1 MEFEELT
8 PSFASEVHG
17 FDPSLLADPDAVVA
31 LRTQFDRRGVLR
43 FRDVGITH
51 AEQAQ
56 LSMLLIGELEPDE
69 DPDRV
74 VAATGAVSDD
84 FYISNRREKAAAPFG
99 RLQYH
104 SDTMWAAAPIQVLS
118 LYGLDVEPP
127 VAPTTWVSTVRA
139 WDTLPPELR
148 ARAEAHEVLHAAD
161 GFRRGDL
168 TDVFVSSTANPRSLV
183 APIGQAHP
191 RTGETM
197 LFVCEQ
203 MTKSVVG
210 LDPDESEALLQ
221 ELFAHL
227 YDPDVEW
234 HHDWRERDLVV
245 WDNLATQHARH
256 VNVRTDGPAR
266 TLRKVARPV
275 ITLDPDEVPVFRA
288 GRTG

>member
-1 MEFEELT
+1 MEFAELT

-17 FDPSLLADPDAVVA
+17 FAPPLLTDAAAVA
-31 LRTQFDRRGVLR
+31 ELREQFDRRGVLR
-43 FRDVGITH
+43 FRAVDITH
-51 AEQAQ
+51 AEQVR
-56 LSMLLIGELEPDE
+56 LSMLLIGELEPGDE
-69 DPDRV
+69 PGR
-74 VAATGAVSDD
+74 AAETNGSVTDD

-104 SDTMWAAAPIQVLS
+104 SDTMWAARPLQVLS
-118 LYGLDVEPP
+118 LYGVDVEPP
-127 VAPTTWVSTVRA
+127 AAPTTYVSTVRA
-139 WDTLPPELR
+139 WETLPPGLR

-168 TDVFVSSTANPRSLV
+168 TDVFVSSTTNPRSLV
-183 APIGQAHP
+183 APIGRPHP

-197 LFVCEQ
+197 LYVCEQ

-210 LDPDESEALLQ
+210 LEPDESEAFLQ

-227 YDPDVEW
+227 YDPATEW
-234 HHDWRERDLVV
+234 HHDWRAGDLVV

-256 VNVRTDGPAR
+256 ANVRTDGPAR

-275 ITLDPDEVPVFRA
+275 ITLSADEVPVYRPE
-288 GRTG
+288 RVN